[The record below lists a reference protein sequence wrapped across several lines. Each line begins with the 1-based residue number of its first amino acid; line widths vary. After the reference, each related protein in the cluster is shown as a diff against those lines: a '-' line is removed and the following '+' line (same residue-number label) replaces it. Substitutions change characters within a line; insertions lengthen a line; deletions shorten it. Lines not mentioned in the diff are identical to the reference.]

1 MPKVAKSPDEAKR
14 KYEMKQEKKL
24 DAAII
29 KANNMYEKLIKQGKV
44 TPANRRQIKEKIARK
59 TGVYVTSDAD

>member
-1 MPKVAKSPDEAKR
+1 MPKVSKSPDQAIAK
-14 KYEMKQEKKL
+14 YNKQQAKKE
-24 DAAII
+24 DAAIA
-29 KANNMYEKLIKQGKV
+29 KADAMYEKLIKQGKV

>member
-1 MPKVAKSPDEAKR
+1 MPQVAKSPDEAKR

>member
-1 MPKVAKSPDEAKR
+1 MKRVAKSPDEAKAR
-14 KYEMKQEKKL
+14 YERQQMKKE

-29 KANNMYEKLIKQGKV
+29 KANKMYEKLISQGKV
-44 TPANRRQIKEKIARK
+44 TPANRNKIKNQIARK